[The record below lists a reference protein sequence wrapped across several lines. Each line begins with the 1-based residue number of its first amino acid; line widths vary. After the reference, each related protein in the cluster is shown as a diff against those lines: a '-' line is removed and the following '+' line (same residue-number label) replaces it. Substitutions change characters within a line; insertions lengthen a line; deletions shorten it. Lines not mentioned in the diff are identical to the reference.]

1 MIKAIEHI
9 AIVAADPAPL
19 ARWYCD
25 TLGFEIANASEEN
38 RTYFLRLPEG
48 GILEILPSNDR
59 APVDHAGDDAG
70 IRHIALTVEDFPAAY
85 QVLEDRGV
93 TFVGPS
99 HASPTGTRFDFFP
112 DLEGNLLQ
120 LVYRPEPL

>member
-9 AIVAADPAPL
+9 AVVAADPTLL

-25 TLGFEIANASEEN
+25 TLGFEIAHAHEEH

-59 APVDHAGDDAG
+59 VPVDHAGDDAG
-70 IRHIALTVEDFPAAY
+70 IRHIALVVENFNTAHQA
-85 QVLEDRGV
+85 LEDRGV

-99 HASPTGTRFDFFP
+99 HTSPTGTRFDFFP

>member
-1 MIKAIEHI
+1 VIKAIEHI
-9 AIVAADPAPL
+9 AIVAADPPSL

-25 TLGFEIANASEEN
+25 TLGFETAHGSDED

-59 APVDHAGDDAG
+59 TPIHHAGDDAG
-70 IRHIALTVEDFPAAY
+70 IRHIALKVEDFQAAR
-85 QVLEDRGV
+85 QTLEDRGV

-99 HASPTGTRFDFFP
+99 HRSPTGTRFDFFP
-112 DLEGNLLQ
+112 DPEGNLLQ